1 MLQAVVN
8 GVVNGGLLALM
19 TLGLSLIINT
29 SRIPNFAHGGFF
41 TWSAFITYNLIT
53 VYQIDMAAA
62 VILSVLSITAI
73 GIAVERTIFRF
84 LRGAREETI
93 FVAATGLLIA
103 FTNGALLLWG
113 DWPRVIPNPLSNTVI
128 DVFGGVS
135 LTIFRLIMLGTVA
148 ATVIVV
154 SIFLKYTKMGK
165 AIRAVYQDATFS
177 RLVGIDSDRIILL
190 TFAIGTFMAGLAG
203 SLAGL
208 EFAISFDMGIPITI
222 KAFLLV
228 IIGGTGNLLG
238 TVIAAIVF
246 GVVDS
251 LTITYITSIY
261 NNAVV
266 FTVMMLILLIRPHGI
281 FGREVRRS

>member
-1 MLQAVVN
+1 MLQAVIN

-41 TWSAFITYNLIT
+41 TWGAFITYTLIT
-53 VYQIDMAAA
+53 VYQYDMATA

-73 GIAVERTIFRF
+73 GVAVERTIFRF
-84 LRGAREETI
+84 LRGASEETI

-113 DWPRVIPNPLSNTVI
+113 DWPRTIPNPLSSTLLNVAE
-128 DVFGGVS
+128 GVS
-135 LTIFRLIMLGTVA
+135 VTMFRLIILATVA

-154 SIFLKYTKMGK
+154 SMFLKYTKQGK
-165 AIRAVYQDATFS
+165 AIRAVYQDTTVS
-177 RLVGIDSDRIILL
+177 RLVGINSDRIILL
-190 TFAIGTFMAGLAG
+190 TFAIGTSLAGLAG
-203 SLAGL
+203 SMAGL

-228 IIGGTGNLLG
+228 IVGGTGSLLG
-238 TVIAAIVF
+238 TATAALVF
-246 GVVDS
+246 GVIDS
-251 LTITYITSIY
+251 LTITYLTSIY

-266 FTVMMLILLIRPHGI
+266 FAAMMLILLIRPQGI
-281 FGREVRRS
+281 FGREVKRS

>member
-8 GVVNGGLLALM
+8 GIVNGGLLALM

-41 TWSAFITYNLIT
+41 TWGAFITYSLIT
-53 VYQIDMAAA
+53 VYRIDMATA
-62 VILSVLSITAI
+62 VILSILSITAL
-73 GIAVERTIFRF
+73 GAAVERTIFRF
-84 LRGAREETI
+84 LRGAKEETI

-113 DWPRVIPNPLSNTVI
+113 DWPRTLPNPLSSTIINV
-128 DVFGGVS
+128 VEGVS
-135 LTIFRLIMLGTVA
+135 VTIFRLIILVVVA
-148 ATVIVV
+148 LSVIVV
-154 SIFLKYTKMGK
+154 SAFLKYTRLGK
-165 AIRAVYQDATFS
+165 AIRAVYQDTTVS
-177 RLVGIDSDRIILL
+177 RLVGINSDRIILL
-190 TFAIGTFMAGLAG
+190 TFALGTAMAGSAG

-228 IIGGTGNLLG
+228 IVGGTGSLLG
-238 TVIAAIVF
+238 TVTAAIAF
-246 GVVDS
+246 GVIDS
-251 LTITYITSIY
+251 LTITYITSVY

-266 FTVMMLILLIRPHGI
+266 FAAMMLILFFRPQGI
-281 FGREVRRS
+281 FGREVKRS

>member
-1 MLQAVVN
+1 VLQAVVN

-103 FTNGALLLWG
+103 FTNGALILWG